1 MKKVEL
7 NDNELNKIFGGTL
20 TKDAEDWVS
29 RNRDKIVQ
37 SAGALGGLADFA
49 LNLVRKDTKVYDVL
63 DLKAAIKSYGINVDD
78 LN

>member
-1 MKKVEL
+1 MKKFEL

-20 TKDAEDWVS
+20 TEDAEDWVS
-29 RNRDKIVQ
+29 GNSEKIVQ

-49 LNLVRKDTKVYDVL
+49 LNLVRKDTKVYDVP